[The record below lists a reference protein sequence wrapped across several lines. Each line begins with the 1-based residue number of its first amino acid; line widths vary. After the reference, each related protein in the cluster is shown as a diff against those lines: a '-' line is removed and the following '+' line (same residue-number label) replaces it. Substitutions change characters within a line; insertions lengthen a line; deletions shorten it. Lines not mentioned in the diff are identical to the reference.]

1 MSNARNLSNLLGTDT
16 TIQTSDIA
24 DVAVSTAKIANSA
37 VTDAK
42 ISGMASSKLSGALPA
57 IDGSSLTGLTSGFV
71 FPTEQA
77 LNGQTSVD
85 FTGIPSGTNIIKFS
99 VYRSSGSTTGY
110 FAIQIGDSG
119 GIETSGYS
127 SQDTFVGM
135 SAGTN
140 YGGST
145 NTASSWGSSSWNSA
159 SVILSY
165 VGEIF
170 RMHGNAWFLQA
181 AFVQNDHSPNY
192 LNNLRGM
199 KELSAE
205 LTQIRFTRTAGTF
218 DDSNSYVR
226 IAYQ

>member
-99 VYRSSGSTTGY
+99 IWRASGFG
-110 FAIQIGDSG
+110 
-119 GIETSGYS
+119 
-127 SQDTFVGM
+127 
-135 SAGTN
+135 
-140 YGGST
+140 
-145 NTASSWGSSSWNSA
+145 
-159 SVILSY
+159 L
-165 VGEIF
+165 
-170 RMHGNAWFLQA
+170 L
-181 AFVQNDHSPNY
+181 
-192 LNNLRGM
+192 
-199 KELSAE
+199 
-205 LTQIRFTRTAGTF
+205 
-218 DDSNSYVR
+218 VR
-226 IAYQ
+226 